1 MCPLPHFLTIYT
13 LSNSELS
20 SKSSQNYFAL
30 NWLQTKQKCTCL
42 TGLLLFKQNGMWEED
57 KGIRQNWRE
66 DGWKLESG
74 SRSLLS
80 LSLLVT
86 LYLCLLQVTFIKSS
100 LRWPVFSASPCL
112 QWKMLA
118 ISAGQAES
126 PSETVCCACVL
137 IANFWKRK
145 SGSHPPLLPTE
156 GLGSP
161 PQFTLDG
168 MNSG

>member
-1 MCPLPHFLTIYT
+1 MYFDYVYCVYCFIFILMFIMLILMFYVYSYVYSLPKK
-13 LSNSELS
+13 ELYS
-20 SKSSQNYFAL
+20 TSKNGF
-30 NWLQTKQKCTCL
+30 WRVF

-137 IANFWKRK
+137 IANFWFNI
-145 SGSHPPLLPTE
+145 PIL
-156 GLGSP
+156 
-161 PQFTLDG
+161 FF
-168 MNSG
+168 